1 LRGENYINSEN
12 YTQAV
17 DYLTKSIKL
26 AQNEEDKQ
34 SGYIWRVKAY
44 MGLKSYQK
52 ALQDV
57 NYLLK
62 VEKKNSSVSALT
74 TRAEIYE
81 QLGDYAKAKRDLI
94 VACDSKQ
101 LFACDQLER
110 FNVDEDRGRNW
121 KYFSA
126 NQNQSKIFY
135 DKSRVTKSKG
145 MVNTWIRFE
154 DDPKTYNLRFITL
167 DCKNKTLSFS
177 EDKKNR
183 DFTSISP
190 DSIYQVLYTE
200 VCKTK

>member
-1 LRGENYINSEN
+1 MRGENYINSEN

-81 QLGDYAKAKRDLI
+81 QLGDYEKAKKDLI
-94 VACDSKQ
+94 VACDSKE

-154 DDPKTYNLRFITL
+154 DDLKTYNLRYITL
-167 DCKNKTLSFS
+167 DCKNKTLTFS

-190 DSIYQVLYTE
+190 DSI
-200 VCKTK
+200 